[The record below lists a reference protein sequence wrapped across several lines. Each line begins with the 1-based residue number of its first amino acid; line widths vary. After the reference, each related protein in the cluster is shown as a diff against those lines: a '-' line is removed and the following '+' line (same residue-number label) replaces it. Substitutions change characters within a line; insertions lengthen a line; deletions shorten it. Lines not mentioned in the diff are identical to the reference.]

1 MKNVVLTVAALLV
14 AALVAWPTAAGV
26 APSASPS
33 PEVAPAGTQAPEAP
47 APELSTLPAPE
58 TPSGDLQLEPIAAAS
73 GGDCNCLDVW
83 DPVCGSNG
91 VTYSNA
97 CYAECDGVLNYTEGS
112 CGSTS

>member
-1 MKNVVLTVAALLV
+1 MMKNVVLTVAALLV

-26 APSASPS
+26 APSAPPS
-33 PEVAPAGTQAPEAP
+33 PEAAPAGAEVPEAP
-47 APELSTLPAPE
+47 APEISTPPACE
-58 TPSGDLQLEPIAAAS
+58 APSGELQPEPITAAS

-97 CYAECDGVLNYTEGS
+97 CYAECDGVTDYTEGT
-112 CGSTS
+112 C